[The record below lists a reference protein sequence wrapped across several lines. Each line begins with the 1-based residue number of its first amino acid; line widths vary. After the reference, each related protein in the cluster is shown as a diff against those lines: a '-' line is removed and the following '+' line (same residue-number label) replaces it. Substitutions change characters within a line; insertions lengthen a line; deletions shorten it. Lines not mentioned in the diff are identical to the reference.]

1 MPTVGS
7 DQGLYEINGRK
18 YIDIDGIR
26 IKVPW
31 RYGRVTGV
39 HVVGLKTIQ
48 ELRKG
53 DTLKKVEFVTKE
65 WNGEKFYVLKMIETT

>member
-7 DQGLYEINGRK
+7 EGIYEIEGRK

-39 HVVGLKTIQ
+39 MIHGTKTVQ
-48 ELRKG
+48 ELKKG
-53 DTLKKVEFVTKE
+53 DCVARIEFITKR
-65 WNGEKFYVLKMIETT
+65 WNGETFYVLKMIETI